1 MRSTRRSIP
10 RPGQTDSAISSVM
23 FSYATRI
30 AVDLPR
36 DSWQEIRDDALSGIR
51 QRKSWNEGV
60 EREKKLEGTWKL
72 KSKLKVSYRRYNI
85 AH

>member
-1 MRSTRRSIP
+1 
-10 RPGQTDSAISSVM
+10 M

-36 DSWQEIRDDALSGIR
+36 DRWQEIRDDALSGIR

-72 KSKLKVSYRRYNI
+72 KSKLKVSYEDI